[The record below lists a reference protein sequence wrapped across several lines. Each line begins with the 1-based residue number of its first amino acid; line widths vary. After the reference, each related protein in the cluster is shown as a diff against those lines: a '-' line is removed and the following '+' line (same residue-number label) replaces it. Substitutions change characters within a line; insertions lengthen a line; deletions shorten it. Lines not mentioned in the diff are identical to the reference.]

1 MKFYFLLIF
10 SFVNFFYN
18 VECIGQIN
26 VDDVNGWKSKT
37 DSALSIIR
45 QTDIAKYNTLIK
57 TCSHIGYWSGNSS
70 TIEEPSTILISN
82 LDMANG
88 SVNDV
93 AAAIVHESKHLYY
106 LKTGTV
112 LDTNTEEL
120 YAYQYELEFIRQLPN
135 VEEYLI
141 QHCLKM
147 INLFSKQ

>member
-1 MKFYFLLIF
+1 
-10 SFVNFFYN
+10 
-18 VECIGQIN
+18 
-26 VDDVNGWKSKT
+26 
-37 DSALSIIR
+37 
-45 QTDIAKYNTLIK
+45 
-57 TCSHIGYWSGNSS
+57 
-70 TIEEPSTILISN
+70 
-82 LDMANG
+82 
-88 SVNDV
+88 V